1 MSDWV
6 EVLFTYNEVEAEI
19 VKDLLEGENIQFVLK
34 SSKISPYPVSIGTMG
49 EIRILVRPEDK
60 GRAEDVLK
68 AMKNS
73 RDKADD

>member
-1 MSDWV
+1 MNDWV
-6 EVLFTYNEVEAEI
+6 EVLFTYDEVEAEI
-19 VKDLLEGENIQFVLK
+19 VKDLLEGENIRYVLK

-49 EIRILVRPEDK
+49 EIRILVRPEDR

-73 RDKADD
+73 LEKSDD